1 MVSMIL
7 TECYVLLVWDGTI
20 TVIYRGLH
28 GMLFFNVAVF
38 TIESLIACLFFRE
51 IMVISLCIEDRYN
64 GLRAETQWLSTTTE
78 GSISISCSYYPSGGG
93 YVCPTS
99 VKLVLLHCHSFGILS

>member
-51 IMVISLCIEDRYN
+51 IMVISLCIEDRYITVSEQRLN
-64 GLRAETQWLSTTTE
+64 GSQPLQKGLSVSAVVIIRQAGAT
-78 GSISISCSYYPSGGG
+78 C
-93 YVCPTS
+93 VR
-99 VKLVLLHCHSFGILS
+99 HQ